1 MLRFASGGAGKAV
14 TAGLLSAVGQFAEV
28 RRERAQEVGGEPVP
42 GELADL
48 GGGDSAGVPEN
59 PQMVA
64 DGGLFR
70 AGLVDQVAGA
80 HLLGCEQFNDP
91 EAERISEQGE
101 DSGALTAHIDG
112 CE

>member
-1 MLRFASGGAGKAV
+1 
-14 TAGLLSAVGQFAEV
+14 
-28 RRERAQEVGGEPVP
+28 
-42 GELADL
+42 
-48 GGGDSAGVPEN
+48 
-59 PQMVA
+59 MVA